1 VSAVLA
7 PVEHVLNTLTDFTNP
22 PTAAE
27 LVQRVVQV
35 GRYGSRDAQRAVQVA
50 LDRGLITLG
59 AGLRLQAAPPLPAAA
74 EQGSK
79 VA

>member
-1 VSAVLA
+1 
-7 PVEHVLNTLTDFTNP
+7 
-22 PTAAE
+22 
-27 LVQRVVQV
+27 VVQV

-50 LDRGLITLG
+50 LDRGLIVLG
-59 AGLRLQAAPPLPAAA
+59 AGLRLQARPPLPAAA